1 MNNSFFDNPK
11 EKPSGSEVS
20 SKDEP
25 VQIQQDNPTE
35 PTTESDF
42 MSVWDTDTEYREERK
57 TTSESDTESTESVE
71 EEDDF
76 GIDGEAAEFAADLA
90 VNANQEGMSRVL
102 HWMHGEGEVADY
114 RANNESLLRKAW
126 HRFFTALNIKISKER
141 GIVFANLLAF
151 GWSLGIGIWKM
162 IGRMFSGKF
171 RWPWSRKKSQPEP
184 ERMMV
189 KNPNP
194 VQNPNPVPVAVPV
207 PAEEAFPEEPPLKV
221 CPQSEVAFKPGTGYP
236 KNPELPYYDTFLNRG
251 AYQTMLNNARTE
263 KKKSDAKEKS
273 EPAAAV

>member
-1 MNNSFFDNPK
+1 MITQD
-11 EKPSGSEVS
+11 KPSDSAES

-126 HRFFTALNIKISKER
+126 HRFFTALNIKISC
-141 GIVFANLLAF
+141 G
-151 GWSLGIGIWKM
+151 S
-162 IGRMFSGKF
+162 
-171 RWPWSRKKSQPEP
+171 
-184 ERMMV
+184 
-189 KNPNP
+189 
-194 VQNPNPVPVAVPV
+194 
-207 PAEEAFPEEPPLKV
+207 
-221 CPQSEVAFKPGTGYP
+221 
-236 KNPELPYYDTFLNRG
+236 
-251 AYQTMLNNARTE
+251 
-263 KKKSDAKEKS
+263 
-273 EPAAAV
+273 